1 MSESNTKR
9 VLLGLLFI
17 AIGSV
22 VLLRITNLLPL
33 YLPGAL
39 FSWKMILVILGVIF
53 LLSERNKSTGAIL
66 LLIGAV
72 FLASDWLNVGFWEI
86 LRVAIPLLLVL
97 VGILM
102 LFPGLRLFRNR
113 RHGRTYSASS
123 EDRLEE
129 VCVFGGIDKR
139 IHSDAFQGG
148 EVTCIFGGAE
158 LHFGHSKLAVGNNL
172 IDLTCIFSGATFHVP
187 ADWTVRLETTNIFGG
202 FSDSRSQSV
211 KQEKTGDGPVLVI
224 RGLVLFGG
232 GDIKYA

>member
-17 AIGSV
+17 AIGTV
-22 VLLRITNLLPL
+22 VLLRITNLLPV

-53 LLSERNKSTGAIL
+53 LLSERNKTTGAIL
-66 LLIGAV
+66 LLIGTV
-72 FLASDWLNVGFWEI
+72 FLASDWLNIGFWEVF
-86 LRVAIPLLLVL
+86 RVAIPALLVL
-97 VGILM
+97 IGILM
-102 LFPGLRLFRNR
+102 LFPGIRLFRSR

-123 EDRLEE
+123 EEKLEE

-139 IHSDAFQGG
+139 VQSNAFQGG
-148 EVTCIFGGAE
+148 EVTCVFGGAE
-158 LHFGHSKLAVGNNL
+158 LHFGHSRLAAGNNF
-172 IDLTCIFSGATFHVP
+172 IDLTCIFGGATFHVP
-187 ADWTVRLETTNIFGG
+187 ADWKVRLETTNIFGG
-202 FSDSRSQSV
+202 FSDSRSKSV
-211 KQEKTGDGPVLVI
+211 KEELKGEEPALVI